1 MTTLPIDNKIQS
13 TGNIDRAVR
22 NGVLVF
28 AFGFVGFLL
37 WAFLAPLGQGIPA
50 AGVVKNASE
59 QKAISH
65 MQGGVVKDIFVKE
78 GDKVKKGDVLL
89 SLDETVAKANHGAL
103 VTQLDGFK
111 AEAARL
117 MAERGNLAVVK
128 YPVELVTKKREAAI
142 AELLAN
148 QDRLFDSRRSALQTD
163 LVALEAMVK
172 SSREQYAGQQNLVSS
187 RKHRV
192 ALMEA
197 ELSSYRQLA
206 EKGFIS
212 RVKLSESERL
222 LSEAQ
227 SDALEAMA
235 NLSAVQARL
244 VEVEGRIRQRKQQY
258 VGEADARLAEVE
270 SQLAQLKDRSGA
282 TGFDVEHS
290 EIRAPVDGIVTG
302 LKIHTKGGIVRPGE
316 PILGIVP
323 DGDPLIVEARVSP
336 TEIESI
342 HTSLPTEIRFS
353 SFDPATT
360 PPVPGVVETVSADR
374 FTDTQTGQSYYMA
387 RITISPQVASL
398 INKPILP
405 GMPAEVVIKTGER
418 TLMQY
423 LIGPLK
429 VRIAKSL
436 LE

>member
-1 MTTLPIDNKIQS
+1 MTTLYVDNKIQS
-13 TGNIDRAVR
+13 IGNIDRAVR
-22 NGVLVF
+22 HGVLVF
-28 AFGFVGFLL
+28 VFGFVGFLL
-37 WAFLAPLGQGIPA
+37 WAFLAPLGQGVPA
-50 AGVVKNASE
+50 VGVVKNASE

-78 GDKVKKGDVLL
+78 GARVKQGEVLM
-89 SLDETVAKANHGAL
+89 SLDGAIAKANHDSL
-103 VTQLDGFK
+103 ITQQDGFK

-117 MAERGNLAVVK
+117 MAERGNLAGVK
-128 YPVELVTKKREAAI
+128 YPSELLAKRHENSI
-142 AELLAN
+142 AELLVN
-148 QDRLFDSRRSALQTD
+148 QDRLFESRRMALQTD
-163 LVALEAMVK
+163 LVALEAMLK
-172 SSREQYAGQQNLVSS
+172 SSREQFGGQQNLVSS

-192 ALMEA
+192 ELMEA
-197 ELSSYRQLA
+197 ELKSYRQLA

-212 RVKLSESERL
+212 RVKLSETERV

-244 VEVEGRIRQRKQQY
+244 VELEGRIRQRRQQY
-258 VGEADARLAEVE
+258 VSEADTRLAEVE
-270 SQLAQLKDRSGA
+270 SLLAQLKDRSGA
-282 TGFDVEHS
+282 TGFDVAHS
-290 EIRAPVDGIVTG
+290 EIRSPVDGVVTG
-302 LKIHTKGGIVRPGE
+302 LKVHTKGGIVRPGE

-323 DGDPLIVEARVSP
+323 DGDPLIVEAKVSP
-336 TEIESI
+336 NDIENI
-342 HTSLPTEIRFS
+342 HASLPTEIRFS

-360 PPVPGVVETVSADR
+360 PPVPGVVENVSADR
-374 FTDTQTGQSYYMA
+374 FTDTQTGQSYYVA
-387 RITISPQVASL
+387 RINISPEIAAL
-398 INKPILP
+398 INKPIMP
-405 GMPAEVVIKTGER
+405 GMPADVVIKTGER